1 LHSLN
6 RSGVRFETSLPY
18 DRSVEDPAIRASIA
32 RASLHR
38 LALRNL
44 GASILRLKDSRG
56 IDISKSIYENGH
68 EADLIRMLESNVSRE
83 WNCDRNACH
92 LAVSIPFKVL
102 EDNLNIELN
111 RVEDELDHLN
121 GAGKDAFMKR
131 CRDIAITQAKQLL
144 KAELKK
150 FELADGSILGELM
163 DANPDLAGKIVSK
176 IWLLEPDE
184 IEFADDMTCIVTL
197 FFDRN
202 PVLHELAQKQSG
214 WFR

>member
-1 LHSLN
+1 M
-6 RSGVRFETSLPY
+6 
-18 DRSVEDPAIRASIA
+18 A
-32 RASLHR
+32 RASLYR

-56 IDISKSIYENGH
+56 IDISRSIYENGR
-68 EADLIRMLESNVSRE
+68 EADLIRMIESTVFRE
-83 WNCDRNACH
+83 WSCDRNACH

-111 RVEDELDHLN
+111 RVEDELGHFN
-121 GAGKDAFMKR
+121 EAEKDAFMSRSK
-131 CRDIAITQAKQLL
+131 DIAITQAKQFLM
-144 KAELKK
+144 AELKK
-150 FELADGSILGELM
+150 FELADGSILGEFM
-163 DANPDLAGKIVSK
+163 DANPELAGKVASK

-202 PVLHELAQKQSG
+202 PVLHELAEKQSG